1 MARPRHP
8 LPIVDPAKAG
18 QGPARPEGRDAGDG
32 SPGAGASG
40 GASAPSSAAALAPP
54 ELWERVRAILD
65 LIRPAVQEDGGD
77 VELVEVGADGLVKVR
92 FHGACVGCPSSS
104 ITLQTGIERNL
115 RDHVAEVTSVI
126 AVP

>member
-1 MARPRHP
+1 MSRPRHQ
-8 LPIVDPAKAG
+8 LPIVDPSK
-18 QGPARPEGRDAGDG
+18 
-32 SPGAGASG
+32 G
-40 GASAPSSAAALAPP
+40 GATGGSASPSDAEATTGGTAPR
-54 ELWERVRAILD
+54 ELWDRVRAILE

-92 FHGACVGCPSSS
+92 FHGACVGCPSSG

-115 RDHVAEVTSVI
+115 REHVAEVTSVI

>member
-1 MARPRHP
+1 MSRPSRQ
-8 LPIVDPAKAG
+8 LPIVDPVAT
-18 QGPARPEGRDAGDG
+18 PTL
-32 SPGAGASG
+32 SPGAAAGTPGG
-40 GASAPSSAAALAPP
+40 GAAGGAAVPVEAAPR
-54 ELWERVRAILD
+54 ELWDRVKAILD

-77 VELVEVGADGLVKVR
+77 VELVEVGTDGLVKVR

-115 RDHVAEVTSVI
+115 RDHVREVTSVI

>member
-1 MARPRHP
+1 MAARPP
-8 LPIVDPAKAG
+8 KSLPIVDADRAEPMAG
-18 QGPARPEGRDAGDG
+18 ANSSGTG
-32 SPGAGASG
+32 SPLPSTVPPSTAPASTRTD
-40 GASAPSSAAALAPP
+40 
-54 ELWERVRAILD
+54 LWDRVRAILD

-77 VELVEVGADGLVKVR
+77 VELVTVTEDGQVQVR

>member
-1 MARPRHP
+1 MSRPSRQ
-8 LPIVDPAKAG
+8 LPIVDPAATPTPG
-18 QGPARPEGRDAGDG
+18 
-32 SPGAGASG
+32 PGA
-40 GASAPSSAAALAPP
+40 AAALPGDRTLAVEAAPQ
-54 ELWERVRAILD
+54 ELWDRVKAILD

-115 RDHVAEVTSVI
+115 RDHVREVTSVI